1 MPEHD
6 RKNSQNCSKT
16 LSRPAR
22 DFLQRGKNTSLTDFV
37 IFLMLPLSLF
47 CGRDNISEC

>member
-1 MPEHD
+1 MTV
-6 RKNSQNCSKT
+6 KI
-16 LSRPAR
+16 AR
-22 DFLQRGKNTSLTDFV
+22 IVQKLYQGLKEVFYKGEKKNTSLTDFV